1 MVSASKGLRHAISK
15 IFTLLRLDKKD
26 ITLIYFYS
34 IIAGI
39 VSFTLPLGIQAIIGF
54 VMAASYSTS
63 IFILIALVLAGTF
76 LNGFL
81 QIKQLQLI
89 EKIEQTLFVRYAFEY
104 ASRLPKLNIER
115 LDAYYLP
122 ELVNRF
128 FDISSLQKSLHKV
141 LVDIP
146 TALFQVLI
154 GTILLSF
161 YHPLFIAFGLFML
174 LIVFLILQ
182 FTSQKG
188 FLTSM
193 ETSDYKYRIGAWL
206 EEISRSIK
214 SFKYAK
220 SSTLH
225 IQKIDNL
232 TINYLSARTSHFKI
246 LKIQFWSLVSF
257 KLATTAAM
265 LSIGVWLLVNQQINI
280 GQFIASDIVI
290 ILIMGS
296 IEKLIG
302 TMDQVYDTLTSVEKL
317 DKIVESEIEY
327 SGSISLP
334 NTQNGVSLIFENVSY
349 QYDLQN
355 DALSDFNLE
364 LKAGQWAHITGK
376 SGTGKSTVLRL
387 LTGAFR
393 NYSGKLTLNGLPL
406 NNYDIFSLRN
416 NLGILL
422 GQQDI
427 FLGTLKENITMGI
440 QDFSTDHIMEMAK
453 LTGLNAFIENSELG
467 LDTHI
472 DSIGKRLPNQ
482 IKQLILLTRA
492 IMGKSSLI
500 LLEEP
505 FRYLN
510 KFQIDSLIAYL
521 KQIKA
526 TVIIASESEECQP
539 YCDVIVHLEHRK

>member
-1 MVSASKGLRHAISK
+1 MPIATKGLRHAIEK

-26 ITLIYFYS
+26 ISLIYFYS
-34 IIAGI
+34 ILAGI
-39 VSFTLPLGIQAIIGF
+39 VSFILPLGIQAIIGF
-54 VMAASYSTS
+54 VMAASFSTS
-63 IFILIALVLAGTF
+63 ILILIALVIVGTF
-76 LNGFL
+76 LNGLF

-89 EKIEQTLFVRYAFEY
+89 EKIEQTLFVRYTFEY
-104 ASRLPKLNIER
+104 ASRLPKLNLEK

-146 TALFQVLI
+146 TALFQVII

-174 LIVFLILQ
+174 LIVFIILR

-188 FLTSM
+188 FLTSI
-193 ETSDYKYRIGAWL
+193 ETSDYKYKIGAWL

-214 SFKYAK
+214 SFKFAK
-220 SSTLH
+220 NSTLH
-225 IQKIDNL
+225 IQKIDSL
-232 TINYLSARTSHFKI
+232 TVGYLSARTSHFKI
-246 LKIQFWSLVSF
+246 LKIQFWSLISF

-302 TMDQVYDTLTSVEKL
+302 NMDQVYDTLTSVEKL
-317 DKIVESEIEY
+317 DKIVESEIEH
-327 SGSISLP
+327 SGSILIP
-334 NTQNGVSLIFENVSY
+334 NVQNGLSLVFENVSY
-349 QYDLQN
+349 QYDFQN
-355 DALSDFNLE
+355 DALTNFNLE
-364 LKAGQWAHITGK
+364 LKAGQWAHITGR

-393 NYSGKLTLNGLPL
+393 NYTGKLLLNGLPL
-406 NNYDIFSLRN
+406 SNYDIFSLREN
-416 NLGILL
+416 SGILL
-422 GQQDI
+422 GQQNI

-440 QDFSTDHIMEMAK
+440 QSFTTEQIMEKAN
-453 LTGLNAFIENSELG
+453 LTGLNTFIEYSEFG

-472 DSIGKRLPNQ
+472 DPVGKRLPAE
-482 IKQLILLTRA
+482 IRQLILLTRA
-492 IMGKSSLI
+492 IMGNSSLI
-500 LLEEP
+500 LLENP

-510 KFQIDSLIAYL
+510 KSQIDEFIGYL
-521 KQIKA
+521 KKNKA

-539 YCDVIVHLEHRK
+539 YCDVIVKLENRK